1 MIYCHTQN
9 DFVFLVHLQ
18 ISLICLKKW
27 VFLVINYEFIRFQYY
42 LFVNI
47 QSRNYYFQY
56 HYKLIL
62 ERAAMLVRH
71 FHNLKNYWMTFY
83 FINN

>member
-1 MIYCHTQN
+1 MIYCHTQI

-18 ISLICLKKW
+18 ISLIYLKKW

-42 LFVNI
+42 LFMNI
-47 QSRNYYFQY
+47 QSRNYLFQY
-56 HYKLIL
+56 HCKLIL

-71 FHNLKNYWMTFY
+71 FQNLKN
-83 FINN
+83 